1 MKIKESKLR
10 EIIREII
17 GEVTNINT
25 SRGARKGGGDKA
37 EKGVRAEPVVQQKGE
52 GSTILPVSPGSVGQP
67 AKWMGK
73 RTFRGTTNTR
83 YTHDPKTQ
91 DPGGSYTWTANSDYK
106 AWEKEMRDAREKDSK
121 PPRPQKQK
129 SPTGGTPGGRSG
141 KGRGKGKGKGKKGK
155 GKKGKDDE

>member
-1 MKIKESKLR
+1 MKITESQLR
-10 EIIREII
+10 KIVREII
-17 GEVTNINT
+17 GEITNINT

-37 EKGVRAEPVVQQKGE
+37 VKGVRAEPVVQQKGG

-67 AKWMGK
+67 AKFKGT

-83 YTHDPKTQ
+83 YTHNPSTQ
-91 DPGGSYTWTANSDYK
+91 DPGNSYAWTANPDYK

-141 KGRGKGKGKGKKGK
+141 KGRGKGKGKKGK

>member
-67 AKWMGK
+67 AKFQGK

-83 YTHDPKTQ
+83 YTHNPETQ
-91 DPGGSYTWTANSDYK
+91 DPGGNYTWQANPDYK
-106 AWEKEMRDAREKDSK
+106 AWEKEKRDAKEKDRK
-121 PPRPQKQK
+121 PPRPEKQK
-129 SPTGGTPGGRSG
+129 TPTGGGRGGGR
-141 KGRGKGKGKGKKGK
+141 GRSKGKGKGKGKG
-155 GKKGKDDE
+155 GKDEE

>member
-1 MKIKESKLR
+1 MKITESKLR
-10 EIIREII
+10 KMIREVIKEFT
-17 GEVTNINT
+17 GTGGL
-25 SRGARKGGGDKA
+25 RGAPKKGHKTT
-37 EKGVRAEPVVQQKGE
+37 EKGVRAEPVVQQKGG

-67 AKWMGK
+67 AKFKGT

-83 YTHDPKTQ
+83 YTHNPSTQ
-91 DPGGSYTWTANSDYK
+91 DPGKSYAWTANPDYK

-141 KGRGKGKGKGKKGK
+141 KGRGKGKGKKGK